1 MRGESVTTD
10 RRPSVPAVVRWRDEL
25 TRADRS
31 TAVRAEAA
39 PTPDCGGGG
48 APFGQAAAGEINTHL
63 GVFAFAVSASSRSPD
78 TGRVTTVESA
88 AVLCPSSVPPAS
100 RRVAS
105 PRPAPQHLPA
115 RLSSVLPACSPSGM
129 GQGAEERVT
138 DRRPATGDRRSKRPA
153 RSPQSESE
161 REGGGGAAA
170 AMGWPIARPPVRP
183 PCAAP
188 SRPDQS
194 MHAANTRTPCWQRT
208 CVLDRLLELMRCP
221 TVRKRGLG
229 DWMIPPGGIK

>member
-138 DRRPATGDRRSKRPA
+138 DRRPATDGASA
-153 RSPQSESE
+153 RLGLHSQRASGKEEEE
-161 REGGGGAAA
+161 RQRQWAG
-170 AMGWPIARPPVRP
+170 PSPVRP
-183 PCAAP
+183 SVRHVRHRVAQTSPCT
-188 SRPDQS
+188 RRI
-194 MHAANTRTPCWQRT
+194 HARHVGSGHAYWTGCLN
-208 CVLDRLLELMRCP
+208 
-221 TVRKRGLG
+221 
-229 DWMIPPGGIK
+229 